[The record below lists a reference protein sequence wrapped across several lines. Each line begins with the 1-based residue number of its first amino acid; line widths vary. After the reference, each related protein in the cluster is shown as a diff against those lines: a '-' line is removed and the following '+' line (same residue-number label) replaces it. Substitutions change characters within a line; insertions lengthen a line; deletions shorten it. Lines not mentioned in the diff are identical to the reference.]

1 MIYPT
6 VQLYIDNLQLLV
18 PKQNVIVGLS
28 GGADSVA
35 LLNLLVTLG
44 YPCIAAHCNFH
55 LRGEESIHDEE
66 FARTFAEKLNVP
78 FKKIDFDTR
87 EFAKEKHL
95 SIEMAARE
103 LRYEW
108 FERIRQEYNAQAVA
122 VAHHQ
127 DDSVETFLLNLMRGA
142 GLRGLTGIAPKN
154 GYIVRPLLCVT
165 REDII
170 NYLKESG
177 LGFVT
182 DSTNLSDAYTRN
194 FIRLNLIPM
203 MEKISP
209 SVKKMIIRTSDYL
222 SEAESIYL
230 HEVERARKYLWKDN
244 KLLIKEL
251 LACPAPKTILFE
263 LLRPYNFTTLVVDNI
278 FSTLEKTSG
287 KLFYSSTHRII
298 KDRDFLILSEN
309 KKVKEAVYTIY
320 PQEKLLEFPIK
331 LSFELISANMGYSF
345 KKDHFTAYFDFSKL
359 TFPLLLR
366 RWRHGDWFIPFGM
379 RGRKKLSDYFN
390 DNKFSLL
397 QKEECW
403 LLCSG
408 DDIIWIIGER
418 TDNRFR
424 VTPATNNVIVVK
436 FLGKNY

>member
-1 MIYPT
+1 MYQT

-18 PKQNVIVGLS
+18 PEQNVIVGLS

-35 LLNLLVTLG
+35 LLDLLVTLG

-55 LRGEESIHDEE
+55 LRGEESIRDEE

-87 EFAKEKHL
+87 EFAQEKHL

-108 FERIRQEYNAQAVA
+108 FERIRQEYNAQAIA

-127 DDSVETFLLNLMRGA
+127 DDSVETFLLNLMRGT

-170 NYLKESG
+170 NYLKERG
-177 LGFVT
+177 LDFVT

-203 MEKISP
+203 MEKITP
-209 SVKKMIIRTSDYL
+209 SVRKMITRTSDYL

-230 HEVERARKYLWKDN
+230 HEVEQARKGLWKDN

-251 LACPAPKTILFE
+251 LTYPAPKTILFE

-278 FSTLEKTSG
+278 FDTLGKSSG
-287 KLFYSSTHRII
+287 KLFYSPTHRII

-309 KKVKEAVYTIY
+309 KKVKDAVYTIY
-320 PQEKLLEFPIK
+320 PQEELLELPIK
-331 LSFELISANMGYSF
+331 LSFELISANISYPWE
-345 KKDHFTAYFDFSKL
+345 KDHFTAYFDFGKL

-366 RWRHGDWFIPFGM
+366 HWRHGDWFIPFGM

-424 VTPATNNVIVVK
+424 VTQATNNVIVVK